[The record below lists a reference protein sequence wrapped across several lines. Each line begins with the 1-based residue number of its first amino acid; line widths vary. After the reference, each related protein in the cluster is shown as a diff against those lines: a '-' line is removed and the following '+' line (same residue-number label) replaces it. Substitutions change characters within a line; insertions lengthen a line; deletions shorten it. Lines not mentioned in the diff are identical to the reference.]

1 MMLSRFVRNER
12 GTAMVEMA
20 IVLPIIILFFLGM
33 IDFGRA
39 IFLYNN
45 LTNAAREG
53 ARFGASQVQGG
64 STPPAPGP
72 IQDTTKVRIVDFS
85 GQPLDATASIVATT
99 TISKITV
106 TITNYSF
113 KPITPLPM
121 VSSLK
126 LNVKAV
132 FRYEAAP

>member
-53 ARFGASQVQGG
+53 ARFGASQVQYAPAA
-64 STPPAPGP
+64 PPAGP
-72 IQDTTKVRIVDFS
+72 IQDTTRARIRDFS
-85 GQPLDATASIVATT
+85 GQAVPAGATITATPT
-99 TISKITV
+99 TSAITV
-106 TITNYSF
+106 SITNYPFS
-113 KPITPLPM
+113 PITPLPM
-121 VSSLK
+121 VSTLQ
-126 LNVKAV
+126 LNVTAV
-132 FRYEAAP
+132 FRYEGAP